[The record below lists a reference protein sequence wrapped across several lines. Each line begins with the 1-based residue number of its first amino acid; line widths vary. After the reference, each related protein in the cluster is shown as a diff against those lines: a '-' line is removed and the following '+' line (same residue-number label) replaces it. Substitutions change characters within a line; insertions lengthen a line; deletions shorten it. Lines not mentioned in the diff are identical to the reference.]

1 MNSIKNGQ
9 DCEYAQTG
17 QTDVPPS
24 RLSRWVAFCDELS
37 AALLATSRQL
47 LAASADANERLDHLK
62 ELVNIGHR
70 LFALERT
77 LAATPALAGDAAA
90 PTNSVELGEQI
101 AQFLQLARQI
111 SAPHENLLAGCEA
124 EVAATEFSPAAPG
137 ADLSRGSGDDLE

>member
-1 MNSIKNGQ
+1 MNSIKNSQ
-9 DCEYAQTG
+9 DCENAQTG

-37 AALLATSRQL
+37 AALLATGRQL

-62 ELVNIGHR
+62 ELVNIGYR

-77 LAATPALAGDAAA
+77 LAATPALAGDAA

-137 ADLSRGSGDDLE
+137 ADLSRASGDDLE